1 MNYFIFFLLQLKRL
15 WKNKSAV
22 LLLFLFPL
30 LLFLLSRAF
39 RTGQDS
45 RIPVGICPAAEDSLT
60 ETLCRKLLEGN
71 DSLFRFFEVSSEEE
85 LVRLVQGRQAEC
97 GYVFS
102 KPLLEELDRHHLKNL
117 VTVLVSE
124 TTTCKGVLNELIYA
138 KLFEEYSLHLL
149 KKTLAAAGHLPF
161 SDDAAAAFLLPP
173 VTEQEIEHRYRSHLL
188 GGDTFT
194 FEVTFLSSDS
204 QTEHTSGTS
213 SAAFPLFRGFTAVFL
228 LLCGFLALLTVH
240 ADRRNGL
247 YKRLHSVRR
256 PLCMTLTMLSYLL
269 PAGLVCLSAL
279 GISGCISSLGRE
291 LLSLCCYVLLLL
303 IFYALLGTLIR
314 SHTMLCAAFP
324 MLLLCTLVFTPVIV
338 DLSAF
343 FPWIKAV
350 RYALPTYYYLLF
362 FK

>member
-1 MNYFIFFLLQLKRL
+1 MNYFTFFRLQLKRL

-22 LLLFLFPL
+22 LLLGLFPL
-30 LLFLLSRAF
+30 LLFLLSQAF
-39 RTGQDS
+39 RAEKDS
-45 RIPVGICPAAEDSLT
+45 RIPVGICLATEDSLT

-71 DSLFRFFEVSSEEE
+71 DSLFCFFEVSSEEE
-85 LVRLVQGRQAEC
+85 LIRLVQSRQVEC
-97 GYVFS
+97 GYVFH

-149 KKTLAAAGHLPF
+149 EKTLAAAGHLPF
-161 SDDAAAAFLLPP
+161 SDGAAAAFLLPP
-173 VTEQEIEHRYRSHLL
+173 VTEQEIEHSYRSHLL
-188 GGDTFT
+188 GDTFT
-194 FEVTFLSSDS
+194 FEVTFLSSDNRKES
-204 QTEHTSGTS
+204 TGGTS

-240 ADRRNGL
+240 ADRRSGL
-247 YKRLHSVRR
+247 YKRLHGLGR

-269 PAGLVCLSAL
+269 PAALVSLLTL
-279 GISGCISSLGRE
+279 GISGCISNLGRE
-291 LLSLCCYVLLLL
+291 LLSLFCYLLLLL

-314 SHTMLCAAFP
+314 SHTVLCAAFP

-343 FPWIKAV
+343 FPWIRAV

-362 FK
+362 F

>member
-1 MNYFIFFLLQLKRL
+1 MNYVTFFLLQLKRL

-22 LLLFLFPL
+22 LLLLLFPL
-30 LLFLLSRAF
+30 LLFLLSQTFHAEK
-39 RTGQDS
+39 DS
-45 RIPVGICPAAEDSLT
+45 RIPVGLCLATEDSLT
-60 ETLCRKLLEGN
+60 ETLCQKLTEGN
-71 DSLFRFFEVSSEEE
+71 DSLFRFFAVASEEE
-85 LVRLVQGRQAEC
+85 LIRLVQNRQAEC
-97 GYVFS
+97 GYLFH

-149 KKTLAAAGHLPF
+149 NKTLAAAGHLPF
-161 SDDAAAAFLLPP
+161 SADAAAAFLLPP
-173 VTEQEIEHRYRSHLL
+173 VTGEEIEHSYRSHLL

-194 FEVTFLSSDS
+194 FEVTFLSSDGL
-204 QTEHTSGTS
+204 TESTEGTS
-213 SAAFPLFRGFTAVFL
+213 SAALPLFRGFTAVFL

-240 ADRRNGL
+240 ADHRNGL
-247 YKRLHSVRR
+247 YTRLHSLSR
-256 PLCMTLTMLSYLL
+256 PICMAFTMLSYLL
-269 PAGLVCLSAL
+269 PAGLVSLFAL
-279 GISGCISSLGRE
+279 GISGCISSFGRE
-291 LLSLCCYVLLLL
+291 LLSLFCYLFLLLL
-303 IFYALLGTLIR
+303 FYALLGKLIR

-343 FPWIKAV
+343 FPWIKVV

-362 FK
+362 F